1 MTQTTGDTAPTQ
13 SARRKGGRHEGVPLD
28 GCIRADRP
36 VVAVTAGLGRGS
48 NRKKPRRHVARS
60 SFNPLGAGVTETILM
75 KNGRFSKTFKVA
87 EMKTLDTG
95 KYTVGQGYIHFD
107 IEDHEP
113 KVYKGKPMHWIKSE
127 TVFFQMAGPDRM
139 LCEDRITGGRCGRLT
154 ASGQV
159 PNDAQLFDP
168 ASRAVPAPSA

>member
-1 MTQTTGDTAPTQ
+1 MKGFRLMVAFVLIGLLWPSLPAWGEDPTAKSLVGTW
-13 SARRKGGRHEGVPLD
+13 
-28 GCIRADRP
+28 RAQVSTP
-36 VVAVTAGLGRGS
+36 WGPGL
-48 NRKKPRRHVARS
+48 A
-60 SFNPLGAGVTETILM
+60 ETILM

-139 LCEDRITGGRCGRLT
+139 LCEDRITGGRWEAYR
-154 ASGQV
+154 V
-159 PNDAQLFDP
+159 
-168 ASRAVPAPSA
+168 R

>member
-1 MTQTTGDTAPTQ
+1 MKGLRSMVAFVLIGLLWPSLPARGEDPTAKSLIGTW
-13 SARRKGGRHEGVPLD
+13 
-28 GCIRADRP
+28 RA
-36 VVAVTAGLGRGS
+36 
-48 NRKKPRRHVARS
+48 HVSTPWGPGFA
-60 SFNPLGAGVTETILM
+60 ETILM

-113 KVYKGKPMHWIKSE
+113 KVYKGKPMQWVKSE

-139 LCEDRITGGRCGRLT
+139 LCEDRITGGRWEAYR
-154 ASGQV
+154 V
-159 PNDAQLFDP
+159 
-168 ASRAVPAPSA
+168 R